1 MSPQLRLS
9 ATLSVIAMAAFALGQ
24 GELEAVRL
32 APMETG
38 ATIEIATPALP
49 GLSAW
54 APFNP

>member
-9 ATLSVIAMAAFALGQ
+9 ATLSVIAMAAFALSQ

-38 ATIEIATPALP
+38 ATIEIAAPALP

>member
-9 ATLSVIAMAAFALGQ
+9 ATLSVIAMAAFALSQ

-38 ATIEIATPALP
+38 ATIEIAAPALP
-49 GLSAW
+49 GLSA
-54 APFNP
+54 